1 MMIREYLDKHRMTAS
16 AMAELLGVE
25 VSTVTRM
32 ARREKAPSL
41 ALALRIQILT
51 NGDVMASDLALSP
64 PPATDAEEVTR

>member
-41 ALALRIQILT
+41 ALALRIQVLT

-64 PPATDAEEVTR
+64 PPATDAAEVTR

>member
-41 ALALRIQILT
+41 ALALRIQVLT